1 MPNISKSSSS
11 EVYKSNVS
19 VKPSNN
25 ILTRESRKVN
35 KINREKKRKT
45 LILGDS
51 FVKDIKGS
59 RLN

>member
-11 EVYKSNVS
+11 EVYKNNVS

-51 FVKDIKGS
+51 VVKDVEG
-59 RLN
+59 

>member
-11 EVYKSNVS
+11 GVCKNNVS

-51 FVKDIKGS
+51 VVKDVEG
-59 RLN
+59 

>member
-11 EVYKSNVS
+11 GVYKNNVS

-51 FVKDIKGS
+51 VVKDVEG
-59 RLN
+59 